1 MFGFFSFRNKQTE
14 KVNNINSLL
23 INKLE
28 RITEL
33 LEQQQ
38 HLHQQESKG
47 QNIQFDH
54 VQIDYI
60 ENIVFRLD
68 NIDIDELS
76 GKLIIGNNI
85 STSEDLGKPLVLKM
99 SKENAKQEAMSE
111 TVPENYQKIIKT
123 SKGFRIRKDIP

>member
-1 MFGFFSFRNKQTE
+1 MFKFFSFRNKQTE
-14 KVNNINSLL
+14 KVNNINSLIL
-23 INKLE
+23 NKLDQ
-28 RITEL
+28 IAEL

-38 HLHQQESKG
+38 QQVSKE

-68 NIDIDELS
+68 NIEIDELS

-85 STSEDLGKPLVLKM
+85 STSEDLAKPLVLKM
-99 SKENAKQEAMSE
+99 AKENAKQEAMSE
-111 TVPENYQKIIKT
+111 TAPENHQKIIKT
-123 SKGFRIRKDIP
+123 SKGFRFRKDIP